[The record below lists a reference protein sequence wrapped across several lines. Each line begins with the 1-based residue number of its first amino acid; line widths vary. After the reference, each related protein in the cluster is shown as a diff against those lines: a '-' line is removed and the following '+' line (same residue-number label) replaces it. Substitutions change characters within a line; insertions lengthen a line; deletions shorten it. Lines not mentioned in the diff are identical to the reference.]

1 MDEKTEI
8 NQAERFWK
16 SFRRTFDREAYRLFL
31 ISHDENYFTAVLM
44 FSVKDHSLTSIKK
57 KVICEIDGSKRTIKS
72 VSFTDTPEEITVSK
86 AISLI
91 RKGMGDK
98 A

>member
-1 MDEKTEI
+1 MIYYKIKCKYTMDEKTEI

-44 FSVKDHSLTSIKK
+44 FSVKDYSLTSIKK
-57 KVICEIDGSKRTIKS
+57 KILCEFDDSKRTIKS
-72 VSFTDTPEEITVSK
+72 SNE
-86 AISLI
+86 
-91 RKGMGDK
+91 
-98 A
+98 